1 VNLIHRLLKNTV
13 VETTGLR
20 AYVLY
25 TEAAV
30 QHLGLGGFA
39 ETLIHHNEAYE
50 HLGEV
55 GVFVQDLHPV
65 WQARREA
72 EVIKLPAA
80 DVILSVDG
88 VIDMAPELVWDYLAK
103 PEFRSILM
111 GSDRQEIIDR
121 KDGRIGPDSAFQC
134 FHGNRV
140 VTQTILE
147 WRPFERILTRDM
159 PLPKVFMLDEFCLE
173 PVGESTRL
181 IQRIGRPSGPA
192 LKVALV
198 RVVLRLEARK
208 GQQEIA
214 DFAEAIQKDL
224 ASLSSV

>member
-1 VNLIHRLLKNTV
+1 
-13 VETTGLR
+13 
-20 AYVLY
+20 
-25 TEAAV
+25 
-30 QHLGLGGFA
+30 
-39 ETLIHHNEAYE
+39 
-50 HLGEV
+50 
-55 GVFVQDLHPV
+55 
-65 WQARREA
+65 
-72 EVIKLPAA
+72 
-80 DVILSVDG
+80 
-88 VIDMAPELVWDYLAK
+88 
-103 PEFRSILM
+103 
-111 GSDRQEIIDR
+111 
-121 KDGRIGPDSAFQC
+121 
-134 FHGNRV
+134 
-140 VTQTILE
+140 
-147 WRPFERILTRDM
+147 M